1 MTEPPN
7 FYDETERIIWASAF
21 AKGDPK
27 YSNWSKYL
35 AAQHANE
42 ILQGYRELR
51 SIPGAYRIQVKNEYE
66 AAFEPVI

>member
-42 ILQGYRELR
+42 ILQGYRDLLYKKKR
-51 SIPGAYRIQVKNEYE
+51 L
-66 AAFEPVI
+66 